1 MIMEL
6 IWLGFCGAVAYW
18 ANGRGRSPLLWGV
31 LAFFF
36 SPILAGVVLAMLSDK
51 KQEEK
56 IAQTNNES
64 QQIKDRVAI
73 NELEMNNRINKVEE
87 RVEKIEHNS
96 SPTKE
101 IMKNDVALLNNGTKI
116 CPVCGET
123 IKIAAIKCRF
133 CGAGLEEVKMV
144 ECPYC
149 KELIRSDAVK
159 CKYCQSEVK
168 ERIKVQ
174 DSENHTED
182 INRDVKPDELSK
194 QTDQKAE

>member
-1 MIMEL
+1 MEL

-18 ANGRGRSPLLWGV
+18 ANGRGRSPLLWGII
-31 LAFFF
+31 AFFF
-36 SPILAGVVLAMLSDK
+36 SPLLAGVVLAMLSDK

-56 IAQTNNES
+56 IAETNAVN
-64 QQIKDRVAI
+64 QQIKDKVAV
-73 NELEMNNRINKVEE
+73 NELEMNNRIHKVEE
-87 RVEKIEHNS
+87 RVEKIENNS
-96 SPTKE
+96 NSVKE
-101 IMKNDVALLNNGTKI
+101 IDKKDITLLNNGTKI

-123 IKIAAIKCRF
+123 IKFAAIKCRF
-133 CGAGLEEVKMV
+133 CGAGLEEIKMV

-168 ERIKVQ
+168 ESIQAQ
-174 DSENHTED
+174 DSENYTED

-194 QTDQKAE
+194 KVEQKTE